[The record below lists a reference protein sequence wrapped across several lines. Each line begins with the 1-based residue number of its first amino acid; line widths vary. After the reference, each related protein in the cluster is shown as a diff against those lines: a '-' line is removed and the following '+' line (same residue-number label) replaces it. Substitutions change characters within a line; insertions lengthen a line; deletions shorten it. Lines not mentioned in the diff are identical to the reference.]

1 MNGAEEIAQAVA
13 RFLELP
19 LEEQKA
25 RLETAAAHAK
35 QISDRFDQALR
46 IDPRDLFLP
55 MTI

>member
-1 MNGAEEIAQAVA
+1 MNGAEDIARAFA

-25 RLETAAAHAK
+25 RLEAAAASAK
-35 QISDRFDQALR
+35 EISDRFDQALR